1 MGAPIDV
8 TKISKSDS
16 EIDVVLAA
24 LDETVDS
31 KVKKK
36 TRKRSCWLRGWI
48 SGRDQVHKHNLF
60 LSFFITFKSKSAF
73 VLYHPLFT
81 VVFIAF
87 V

>member
-36 TRKRSCWLRGWI
+36 TRKRSC
-48 SGRDQVHKHNLF
+48 
-60 LSFFITFKSKSAF
+60 
-73 VLYHPLFT
+73 
-81 VVFIAF
+81 
-87 V
+87 